1 MSVREVREG
10 IWEIRVYLGIEAG
23 RERYTYATIEG
34 KKADALEIERKLAQ
48 EKGNSIRLSAYSLKL
63 SQFLDFWLNEYI
75 LPYKAPKT
83 CAFYELNLNKRII
96 PDLGPIVLRKLT
108 PQDIQRFY
116 NKTIKKR
123 IDGKPGPLSGT
134 SLRAIHRTLH
144 AALER
149 AVKLDLIES
158 NPADRVEL
166 PTPVR
171 FKPRVL
177 TPDEGIRFLE
187 AAQGTT
193 HYALIATALFTGLR
207 LGELLSLRWKNV
219 DLSNGVITVEK
230 SKTASGIRFVP
241 IPSVAVNILKKQRDT
256 VQGDIVF
263 PGSLGGEEIQRTYLS
278 SKVMPKLCEAAGL
291 PRMRFHDLR
300 HTHATWLSAMDISA
314 RTVADRLGHSDASF
328 TLRTYAHVSLTAQ
341 RKAAA
346 IVGEIL
352 EDTSRYKTLENPLKL
367 QDF

>member
-1 MSVREVREG
+1 MSIREVRPG
-10 IWEIRVYLGIEAG
+10 VWEIRVYLGIEAG

-34 KKADALEIERKLAQ
+34 KKADALEMERKLAQ

-63 SQFLDFWLNEYI
+63 SQYLDFWLNEYI
-75 LPYKAPKT
+75 LPYRAQKT
-83 CAFYELNLNKRII
+83 YTFYELNLNKRII
-96 PDLGPIVLRKLT
+96 PDLGHIELRKLT

-116 NKTIKKR
+116 NRTVKKR
-123 IDGKPGPLSGT
+123 IDGKEGTLSST

-149 AVKLDLIES
+149 AVKLDLIEN

-166 PTPVR
+166 PTPAR

-177 TPDEGIRFLE
+177 IPEEAQRLLE
-187 AAQGTT
+187 AAKDNPN
-193 HYALIATALFTGLR
+193 YALIATALFTGLR
-207 LGELLSLRWKNV
+207 LGELLSLRWESV
-219 DLSNGVITVEK
+219 DLRDGVITVEK
-230 SKTASGIRFVP
+230 SKTASGVRMVP
-241 IPSVAVNILKKQRDT
+241 IPPFATEILRKQRGAT
-256 VQGDIVF
+256 QGVFVF
-263 PGSLGGEEIQRTYLS
+263 PGNLRGEEIERSYLS

-300 HTHATWLSAMDISA
+300 HTHATWLAAMDISA

-352 EDTSRYKTLENPLKL
+352 EDSGRQKTPENPSKS
-367 QDF
+367 